1 MKKTDLTLRSMDNN
15 GNEMKITI
23 EKNMAVIE
31 CEADKGTFIG
41 AFESVSDEKID
52 ELKGIVVEALQGSEW
67 EAFMKAVKIIGDWK
81 VSGSSVIESA
91 GYEGEYLKNMIDDYW
106 NENIPNMKFNNGEK
120 TVTVTVE

>member
-23 EKNMAVIE
+23 ENNMAVIE

-41 AFESVSDEKID
+41 AFESVSDENI
-52 ELKGIVVEALQGSEW
+52 GIVVEALKGSEW
-67 EAFMKAVKIIGDWK
+67 EAFMKAVKTIADWK

-91 GYEGEYLKNMIDDYW
+91 GYEGEYLKNMINDYW
-106 NENIPNMKFNNGEK
+106 NENIPNMKFKNGEK
-120 TVTVTVE
+120 TVTVTIE

>member
-15 GNEMKITI
+15 GNEMRITI
-23 EKNMAVIE
+23 EKNIAVIE

-41 AFESVSDEKID
+41 AFESVPDENID
-52 ELKGIVVEALQGSEW
+52 ELKSIVVESLKGSEW

-81 VSGSSVIESA
+81 VSGSAVIDSA

-106 NENIPNMKFNNGEK
+106 NENIPNMKFKNGEK
-120 TVTVTVE
+120 TVTVTIE

>member
-23 EKNMAVIE
+23 ENNMAVIE

-41 AFESVSDEKID
+41 AFESVSDENID
-52 ELKGIVVEALQGSEW
+52 ELKGIVVESLKGSEW

-81 VSGSSVIESA
+81 VSGSAVIESA
-91 GYEGEYLKNMIDDYW
+91 GYEGEYLHNMVDDYW

-120 TVTVTVE
+120 TIKVTIE

>member
-15 GNEMKITI
+15 GNEMKIKM
-23 EKNMAVIE
+23 EKDVLVIK
-31 CEADKGTFIG
+31 CEADKGTFNG
-41 AFESVSDEKID
+41 NFADVSDEEID
-52 ELKGIVVEALQGSEW
+52 ELKAVVVEALGGSEW
-67 EAFMKAVKIIGDWK
+67 EAFIEAVRIIGNWK

-120 TVTVTVE
+120 TVTVTP

>member
-1 MKKTDLTLRSMDNN
+1 MKNTELTLRSMDNN
-15 GNEMKITI
+15 GNEMKIKM
-23 EKNMAVIE
+23 EKNVLMIE
-31 CEADKGTFIG
+31 CEADKGTFNGNFADI
-41 AFESVSDEKID
+41 SDEEID
-52 ELKGIVVEALQGSEW
+52 ELKAVVVEALQGSEW
-67 EAFMKAVKIIGDWK
+67 EAFMKAVKTIGDWK

>member
-1 MKKTDLTLRSMDNN
+1 MKKTDLTLRSVDNN
-15 GNEMKITI
+15 GNEMRITV

-41 AFESVSDEKID
+41 AFESVSDEQID

-81 VSGSSVIESA
+81 VSGSAVIESA